1 MNLLEQLREQHV
13 PAPPPQLRQ
22 EVRSRMNTTL
32 LALHFTDLLLR
43 GVPFALL
50 HFGQAF
56 AGAVAYTL
64 TGTYEP
70 KTRDDARL
78 D

>member
-32 LALHFTDLLLR
+32 LALHVADLLLR
-43 GVPFALL
+43 GLPLALF
-50 HFGQAF
+50 HFGQAV
-56 AGAVAYTL
+56 AGLAAYTL

-70 KTRDDARL
+70 KARDDARL